1 MKKSTVVLAAA
12 ALFVAGNVAVIS
24 SANAATVKC
33 VGANACKGMS
43 SCKSATNACKGMNS
57 CKGMGFT
64 EAADEAACT
73 KAGGKVTIK

>member
-1 MKKSTVVLAAA
+1 MNKTTVALAAA
-12 ALFVAGNVAVIS
+12 ALFVAGNIAAVS
-24 SANAATVKC
+24 TANAASVKC

-64 EAADEAACT
+64 EAADEASCV
-73 KAGGKVTIK
+73 KAGGKVTNK